1 MASDVFYTME
11 VNSSIRE
18 RSSYVNIIVED
29 PKNSLDS
36 WIDERNPNI
45 INAAEFHEQNQGI
58 TMAWL
63 IQQNFPIMNIRIFDS
78 FPYKLARVFK
88 IKIQKHCSQ
97 RITPIRLT
105 IVNLLASTFT

>member
-18 RSSYVNIIVED
+18 RNSYVNIIVED
-29 PKNSLDS
+29 PKNSVDS

-45 INAAEFHEQNQGI
+45 INAAEFHEQNQAI

-78 FPYKLARVFK
+78 FPYKLARV
-88 IKIQKHCSQ
+88 KIQKHCSQ